1 MYYCTAGSL
10 LVPQLFECEL
20 PMMDV
25 MAATRVAVNFGSA
38 VIATAAAL
46 TVSANDEDVSIPCKW
61 WSLCPKVFG
70 ADINF
75 WAKSGGRRLSW
86 LCSDPCSCEEL
97 VELWVRSNVIVGNGA
112 EAERV
117 ATFCEQES
125 DALSSMVGFIMPS
138 ALGIAPERSI
148 DAAAD
153 VVDAIALAV
162 GGSWWLCCPSY
173 VVTNTLRSSAHLCT
187 YKETWMKSRS

>member
-1 MYYCTAGSL
+1 M
-10 LVPQLFECEL
+10 
-20 PMMDV
+20 
-25 MAATRVAVNFGSA
+25 
-38 VIATAAAL
+38 
-46 TVSANDEDVSIPCKW
+46 
-61 WSLCPKVFG
+61 
-70 ADINF
+70 
-75 WAKSGGRRLSW
+75 
-86 LCSDPCSCEEL
+86 
-97 VELWVRSNVIVGNGA
+97 IVGNGA

-162 GGSWWLCCPSY
+162 GGS
-173 VVTNTLRSSAHLCT
+173 
-187 YKETWMKSRS
+187 